1 MAQIDLSGVAET
13 AMWTL
18 YTRANEA
25 QRSDGVLKDPRCI
38 ELFES
43 IDYPYESKFGKDQ
56 TGLHGEKSRIFD
68 AVVRQWLAENPS
80 GTIVELGAGLETQ
93 FHRLDNGTVSWICLD
108 LDEVI
113 AVREKFLAPTER
125 CRYIAAD
132 ACDVSWFEQVGPGPV
147 LITAQSFLMFLHEE
161 QARHLLVAII
171 DRFPGVEIV
180 FDTISPAISQK
191 NGQGL
196 QADRKL
202 RVSRCAMGYQVGRHR
217 PVTTAMAYRYF
228 QRRGPEFRGRPRS
241 LECHQAAVPADSRA
255 ARHVAGGGASE
266 SVRQI
271 VPSSGGELCYRI
283 IEKRWLSVGFRK
295 PACWA
300 AAKNGK
306 ERYARSVFR
315 VSNMGLPDFAGIDR
329 SGA

>member
-68 AVVRQWLAENPS
+68 VVVRQWLAENPS

-93 FHRLDNGTVSWICLD
+93 FHRLDNGTVLWICLD

-171 DRFPGVEIV
+171 DRFPAWKLSSTRFRLPYPKKWSRATSRPKTTSFPLRHGVSSGMPSPRYYGDGIQV
-180 FDTISPAISQK
+180 FPAS
-191 NGQGL
+191 
-196 QADRKL
+196 RS
-202 RVSRCAMGYQVGRHR
+202 RVS
-217 PVTTAMAYRYF
+217 
-228 QRRGPEFRGRPRS
+228 
-241 LECHQAAVPADSRA
+241 
-255 ARHVAGGGASE
+255 
-266 SVRQI
+266 
-271 VPSSGGELCYRI
+271 VPSTE
-283 IEKRWLSVGFRK
+283 
-295 PACWA
+295 P
-300 AAKNGK
+300 
-306 ERYARSVFR
+306 
-315 VSNMGLPDFAGIDR
+315 
-329 SGA
+329 